1 MNSQHPR
8 SSSSTS
14 QSAFSDKQPTGSGG
28 SQDMRAKASEAV
40 SKVADVA
47 QEAGRQAKQ
56 TASSL
61 ASDAQ
66 QKAKGLLNMQVTAG
80 ADLAGHVAQSAR
92 CAAADLDQNAPQ
104 LAELVRGAA
113 ERVENFSRD
122 MRHQTIEDL
131 VRTASDFTRRQPALV
146 FGLAS
151 LAGFLALRVLKSN
164 PPHRSE
170 DPYRRPED
178 QYYRGERFG
187 GASGQ
192 FHGT

>member
-14 QSAFSDKQPTGSGG
+14 QSAFSDKQPIGPGG

-56 TASSL
+56 AASSL

-80 ADLAGHVAQSAR
+80 AELAGHVAQSAR

-164 PPHRSE
+164 SPHRSE
-170 DPYRRPED
+170 NPYRRPED

-187 GASGQ
+187 EASGQ

>member
-8 SSSSTS
+8 SSSPTS

-47 QEAGRQAKQ
+47 QETGRQAKEV
-56 TASSL
+56 

-66 QKAKGLLNMQVTAG
+66 QKAKSLLNMQANAG
-80 ADLAGHVAQSAR
+80 AELAGHVAQSAR
-92 CAAADLDQNAPQ
+92 CAAADLDRNAPQ

-187 GASGQ
+187 EASGQ

>member
-1 MNSQHPR
+1 
-8 SSSSTS
+8 
-14 QSAFSDKQPTGSGG
+14 
-28 SQDMRAKASEAV
+28 MRAKASEAV

-47 QEAGRQAKQ
+47 QETGRQAKEV
-56 TASSL
+56 ASSL

-66 QKAKGLLNMQVTAG
+66 QKAKGLLNMQVNAG
-80 ADLAGHVAQSAR
+80 AELAGHVAQSAR
-92 CAAADLDQNAPQ
+92 CAAADLDKNAPQ

-113 ERVENFSRD
+113 EHVENFSRD
-122 MRHQTIEDL
+122 MRHQTVEDL

-146 FGLAS
+146 FGLTS

-164 PPHRSE
+164 PPHRPE

>member
-8 SSSSTS
+8 SNSSTS

-47 QEAGRQAKQ
+47 QETGCQAKEV
-56 TASSL
+56 

-66 QKAKGLLNMQVTAG
+66 QKAKSLLNMQVNAG
-80 ADLAGHVAQSAR
+80 AELAGHVAQSAR
-92 CAAADLDQNAPQ
+92 CAAADLDRNAPQ

-122 MRHQTIEDL
+122 MRHQTVEDL

-164 PPHRSE
+164 PPHRPE

-192 FHGT
+192 FHGI

>member
-8 SSSSTS
+8 SSSPTS

-40 SKVADVA
+40 SKVTDVA

-56 TASSL
+56 VASSL

-80 ADLAGHVAQSAR
+80 AELAGHVAQSAR

-178 QYYRGERFG
+178 QYYSGERFG
-187 GASGQ
+187 ETSGQ

>member
-14 QSAFSDKQPTGSGG
+14 QPAFSDKQPTGSGG

-66 QKAKGLLNMQVTAG
+66 QKAKGLLTMQVTAG

-92 CAAADLDQNAPQ
+92 CAAADLDKNAPQ

-164 PPHRSE
+164 PPHRPE
-170 DPYRRPED
+170 DPYRRSED

-187 GASGQ
+187 EASGR
-192 FHGT
+192 FHGI

>member
-1 MNSQHPR
+1 
-8 SSSSTS
+8 
-14 QSAFSDKQPTGSGG
+14 
-28 SQDMRAKASEAV
+28 MRAKAGEAA
-40 SKVADVA
+40 SKIADVA

-56 TASSL
+56 AASSL

-80 ADLAGHVAQSAR
+80 AELAGHVAQSAR

-122 MRHQTIEDL
+122 MRHQTVEDL

-178 QYYRGERFG
+178 QSYRGERFG
-187 GASGQ
+187 KASGQ
-192 FHGT
+192 FHGI

>member
-1 MNSQHPR
+1 
-8 SSSSTS
+8 
-14 QSAFSDKQPTGSGG
+14 
-28 SQDMRAKASEAV
+28 MRAKASEAV

-47 QEAGRQAKQ
+47 QETGRQAKEV
-56 TASSL
+56 

-66 QKAKGLLNMQVTAG
+66 QKAKSLLNMQVNAG
-80 ADLAGHVAQSAR
+80 AELAGHVAQSAR
-92 CAAADLDQNAPQ
+92 CAAADLDRNAPQ

-122 MRHQTIEDL
+122 MRHQTVEDL

-164 PPHRSE
+164 PPRRSE
-170 DPYRRPED
+170 DPYRRSED